1 MTIELMETMAKAAA
15 DSYMN
20 NLDEEDKK
28 YLLQNKNMYVKE
40 YLSIFNLA
48 MEEMTRKD
56 QIKYQE
62 FGQDESRK
70 VY

>member
-20 NLDEEDKK
+20 NLDAEDKK

-48 MEEMTRKD
+48 MEEMTKKD